1 MARLLAALPLFLVA
15 SLAYADVA
23 PAEPGAGDGVGM
35 IGTLVFVVLF
45 VGACAGF
52 AYLVWKGE
60 KNKPKE

>member
-15 SLAYADVA
+15 SLAYADVT
-23 PAEPGAGDGVGM
+23 PAEPGAGDGGM
-35 IGTLVFVVLF
+35 IGTIVFVVLF
-45 VGACAGF
+45 FGACAGF